1 MSFGLKENGAPNP
14 CIVLPPPLPM
24 PREHSNQQKVPDY
37 ESPAAKLKINPR
49 SNFSGSVKAILGRS
63 PESSSPQVA
72 APQLQMQEPAIVIV
86 ENYQ

>member
-14 CIVLPPPLPM
+14 CIVQPSPLPM
-24 PREHSNQQKVPDY
+24 PQEQPNRSSVPDMDV
-37 ESPAAKLKINPR
+37 PVTKLKINPR

-72 APQLQMQEPAIVIV
+72 SP
-86 ENYQ
+86 